1 MAKAEGFVEVVNSVH
16 SRFDQMNI
24 ICLCRSAGG
33 RSSDNRTPG
42 GGNKVDY
49 ANPAAALCAPTKP
62 PYSQNPLNHE
72 VIFTVAACQS
82 ITRSAIPSSK

>member
-1 MAKAEGFVEVVNSVH
+1 MEFSVTV
-16 SRFDQMNI
+16 I
-24 ICLCRSAGG
+24 
-33 RSSDNRTPG
+33 
-42 GGNKVDY
+42 KVDY

-62 PYSQNPLNHE
+62 PYTQNPLNHE